1 MNTPRSFLP
10 ALLAFTALGLLLAAC
25 GSADPDGDGL
35 TNAEEAE
42 LGTDPN
48 NADTDGD
55 GLDDYTEVN
64 ETGTDPTVADT
75 DGDGYDDGDEWED
88 NTDPLDDVDHPYA
101 GGWPIDPCR
110 AATQP
115 EGNDVGQVAMPFN
128 LMDQFGEVV
137 RFHDFCDH
145 VVVLITGAF
154 W

>member
-101 GGWPIDPCR
+101 GGWPIGACR
-110 AATQP
+110 DGVQP
-115 EGNDVGQVAMPFN
+115 TGDEEGDIANDWSLP
-128 LMDQFGEVV
+128 DQFGEQV
-137 RFHDFCDH
+137 RLHSFCDRA
-145 VVVLITGAF
+145 VLLVAAAF